1 MPDSIGGLPLHPL
14 IVHATSVLVPLAALL
29 VILAVC
35 WPRFRAWA
43 GPLPM
48 CLSAVALIL
57 TPLSTST
64 GESLEEKVGESSLVE
79 KHAELGDQL
88 LPFTI
93 ALFVFSAGFWWLDRQ
108 RQRSLLEV
116 EPVTAPSAETTS
128 GGGTATLT
136 APAPAPHAT
145 SSQAPGKFRTA
156 TAVVG
161 VLAVLA
167 AVGTGIQ
174 VARIGHSGAKA
185 AWSDASSAIVR

>member
-1 MPDSIGGLPLHPL
+1 MLDSIGGLPLHPL

-48 CLSAVALIL
+48 IMSLVAVIL

-64 GESLEEKVGESSLVE
+64 GETLEEQVGESSLVE
-79 KHAELGDQL
+79 THAELGEQL
-88 LPFTI
+88 LPFVI
-93 ALFVFSAGFWWLDRQ
+93 ALFVFSTAFWWLDRQ
-108 RQRSLLEV
+108 RQRSLTD
-116 EPVTAPSAETTS
+116 TAPAAASPAEVTG

-136 APAPAPHAT
+136 APAPAPAASEHA
-145 SSQAPGKFRTA
+145 GGRYRTL

-167 AVGTGIQ
+167 AVGTGVQ

-185 AWSDASSAIVR
+185 AWSDASSVIVR